1 VKEEDNLPAHVA
13 ASSAA
18 AALLRR
24 LRQRHGPLLFHLS
37 SGCCDGTAPMCLRQS
52 DFHPGASDV
61 LLGSLEGVP
70 FYTSSWQA
78 QLLGDVSLLIDVVES
93 QSDSFS
99 LEAAEGIRFIART
112 VETR

>member
-1 VKEEDNLPAHVA
+1 
-13 ASSAA
+13 
-18 AALLRR
+18 
-24 LRQRHGPLLFHLS
+24 
-37 SGCCDGTAPMCLRQS
+37 MCLRQS
-52 DFHPGASDV
+52 DFHPGAADV

-112 VETR
+112 VETRQGNISTRSELRQPLGAKSRQSARGIHEYP